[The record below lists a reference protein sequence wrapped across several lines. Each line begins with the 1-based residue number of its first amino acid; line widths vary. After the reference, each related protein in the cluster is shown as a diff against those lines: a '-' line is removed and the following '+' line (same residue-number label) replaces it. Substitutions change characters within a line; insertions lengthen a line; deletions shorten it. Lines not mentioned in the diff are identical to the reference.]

1 MYEDFTGLNAIE
13 YYLTRFVI
21 PLFIAES
28 LYLFTLPKRKRWIL
42 LFISTAF
49 MFLMISIN
57 IIYFDLDLKTG
68 WFRFTFLLIF
78 LLSLLPMLA
87 TYSLKAKQTIFF
99 ALSAYAIQNLGDNLG
114 NMAIFL
120 SDLLD
125 KKYEV
130 YQLLIY
136 SGIYAVVFVC
146 YYFLF
151 VQKFKADMIPDFMN
165 GKIIYFITIITLM
178 VVYIISMFAQS
189 ATDFVGFIASR
200 VYGIVACLFLLF
212 IQFNAFYSKKLETE
226 NKMFAQIIHNENEKY
241 KTSKRNVDMIN
252 MRIHDLKHEVEN
264 IKEYARS
271 KEEQLALANLQN
283 ELEIYNNE
291 IETGNATLN
300 FILAEKSL
308 YCKNNGI
315 KFSILADASA
325 LDKMNSNDIYSLFGN
340 ALDNAVEAV
349 SNVKKENRT
358 IIFNVI
364 PKGKFI
370 TIHIENYTNEDVV
383 FHDGLPITR
392 KDKDYHGYGIKSIL
406 RVIKKYD
413 GTYAISCKDHI
424 FILNIV
430 FSNL

>member
-1 MYEDFTGLNAIE
+1 M
-13 YYLTRFVI
+13 V
-21 PLFIAES
+21 
-28 LYLFTLPKRKRWIL
+28 
-42 LFISTAF
+42 
-49 MFLMISIN
+49 
-57 IIYFDLDLKTG
+57 
-68 WFRFTFLLIF
+68 
-78 LLSLLPMLA
+78 A

-99 ALSAYAIQNLGDNLG
+99 ALSAYAIQNLGDNIG
-114 NMAIFL
+114 NMVIFL
-120 SDLLD
+120 FHLLD

-130 YQLLIY
+130 YQLHIY
-136 SGIYAVVFVC
+136 SGIYALTFVS

-151 VQKFKADMIPDFMN
+151 VRKFKGDMIPDFMK
-165 GKIIYFITIITLM
+165 GKIIYLITIMTLV

-189 ATDFVGFIASR
+189 TTDFVGFIASR
-200 VYGIVACLFLLF
+200 VYGVVACLFLLF
-212 IQFNAFYSKKLETE
+212 IQFNAFYSKKLENE
-226 NKMFAQIIHNENEKY
+226 NKTFAQIIHNENEKY

-325 LDKMNSNDIYSLFGN
+325 LDKMNSNDIYSLFEN
-340 ALDNAVEAV
+340 ALDNAVEAA

-364 PKGKFI
+364 PKGKFV
-370 TIHIENYTNEDVV
+370 TIHIENYTNEDIV

-406 RVIKKYD
+406 RVVKKYD
-413 GTYAISCKDHI
+413 GTYAISCKNHI
-424 FILNIV
+424 FILNIA